1 MFGGWDVVRIPV
13 TGLPHAPG
21 RSCRS
26 AVVAAVLEAS
36 SWTLKR
42 PRGKWGTVG
51 LTAGEAQQLLQAA
64 LARGD
69 LQLDSD
75 GTPTGTP
82 ALKPC
87 ANPADTAAGVDGAPA
102 RNGTTTPPAEEV
114 PAAPPGTPPNKE
126 AAGKA
131 LRLLLVSPLL

>member
-1 MFGGWDVVRIPV
+1 MLPSEGGKNFEFGF
-13 TGLPHAPG
+13 
-21 RSCRS
+21 
-26 AVVAAVLEAS
+26 S
-36 SWTLKR
+36 SDDLFQALG
-42 PRGKWGTVG
+42 PADAQLGESGG

-114 PAAPPGTPPNKE
+114 PPGTPPNKE